1 MKPSLLICLLKI
13 DINYMLEHEN
23 NILKR
28 RRFKRLNINFINV
41 IIKLA
46 KKSSYIQSKFV
57 YNK

>member
-1 MKPSLLICLLKI
+1 MKPLLLICLFILKI

-46 KKSSYIQSKFV
+46 KKLSYIQSKFV
-57 YNK
+57 